1 MNVCPSGSAAG
12 VCFTHTVTHTHSQAF
27 CLSGVSGYPLL
38 SLGLTHTVCGV
49 EKRSVWLEVQLVKEC
64 LLSAC
69 EGWGRAKVPPPTPLS
84 YISFF
89 LPSFSLSHL
98 RTLLSR
104 FSGSKRDV
112 CAGAW
117 QCAVSCEWG
126 CPLTEQKF
134 ITGGNWLKT
143 IQSNLKSISWIPA
156 FKYISRQ
163 TFWSSAALMHI

>member
-1 MNVCPSGSAAG
+1 MSHYEETDVTCFYRWMNVCPSGSVAG

-27 CLSGVSGYPLL
+27 CLSGVSGYRLL

-69 EGWGRAKVPPPTPLS
+69 EGWGIAKVPPPTPLF

-89 LPSFSLSHL
+89 LPSFSLSHP

-104 FSGSKRDV
+104 FSANETSVRERDCVRWAVYKVVHWLSK
-112 CAGAW
+112 
-117 QCAVSCEWG
+117 
-126 CPLTEQKF
+126 
-134 ITGGNWLKT
+134 
-143 IQSNLKSISWIPA
+143 
-156 FKYISRQ
+156 
-163 TFWSSAALMHI
+163 SSL